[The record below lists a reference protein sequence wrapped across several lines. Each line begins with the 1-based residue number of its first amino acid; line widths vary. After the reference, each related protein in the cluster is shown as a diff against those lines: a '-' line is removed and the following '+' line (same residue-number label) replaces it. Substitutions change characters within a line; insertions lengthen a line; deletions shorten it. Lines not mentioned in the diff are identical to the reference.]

1 VLSWG
6 FALVSMAMLL
16 SHAFGRTRTA
26 SIVAYL
32 LIIFS
37 VNFGLLWLL
46 LTNRLS
52 HVVFVCLVLLGVY
65 FNLNVYKDETPIAPY
80 WMYPP
85 FVFYRG
91 IYLLTSACSSFHC
104 LQVCFSVSPSRG
116 VVTLIAFALPL
127 SHLVPCVLTVTHS
140 WTRCYQAMERCLR

>member
-37 VNFGLLWLL
+37 VNFGLLWPLL
-46 LTNRLS
+46 PSGTSRTGFLMLLS
-52 HVVFVCLVLLGVY
+52 FLCLVVLGVY

-104 LQVCFSVSPSRG
+104 LQVC
-116 VVTLIAFALPL
+116 L
-127 SHLVPCVLTVTHS
+127 SLSLFLFHS
-140 WTRCYQAMERCLR
+140 RCLSRVASLL